1 MSIEQFISGF
11 LGASPVE
18 IIAAISGFIC
28 VYLIICRSIWCWF
41 FGFIQVSLYTYVFFG
56 AKLYS
61 DLGLHIIYM
70 GLQVYGWW
78 NWRANTQKNTQTSAE
93 LVIQSTSLKDLT
105 FWWLVVC
112 LATIAL
118 GFIMDTYT
126 DATFA
131 YPDAFTTSAS
141 LVAQWLL
148 SRRHLYN
155 WIFWIVV
162 DVVAIVIYFQ
172 KGLYPTSVLYFTLL
186 IMCFV
191 GQYQWYKQFLLQTN
205 PAKTNIAK

>member
-1 MSIEQFISGF
+1 
-11 LGASPVE
+11 
-18 IIAAISGFIC
+18 
-28 VYLIICRSIWCWF
+28 
-41 FGFIQVSLYTYVFFG
+41 
-56 AKLYS
+56 
-61 DLGLHIIYM
+61 
-70 GLQVYGWW
+70 
-78 NWRANTQKNTQTSAE
+78 
-93 LVIQSTSLKDLT
+93 
-105 FWWLVVC
+105 
-112 LATIAL
+112 
-118 GFIMDTYT
+118 MDTYT

-191 GQYQWYKQFLLQTN
+191 GQYQHGKKEMET
-205 PAKTNIAK
+205 KSIK